1 MSFKLKIKQQFS
13 KTWAKLWAKK
23 CNSPHTMTFKAQ
35 LQSCKAKNEKRKIQ
49 FRANFNQVNHS
60 VGKYQKIV
68 ACTWLF
74 EEEENLSIK
83 ASRLPSL

>member
-49 FRANFNQVNHS
+49 FRANFN
-60 VGKYQKIV
+60 
-68 ACTWLF
+68 
-74 EEEENLSIK
+74 
-83 ASRLPSL
+83 